1 MRSFLGRSYQHSMS
15 CHQPALSTSTLENI
29 AYELLTSNKPNV
41 SYFRV
46 FGNKCYV
53 LLKRAK
59 SSNFAPKVYEGF
71 MHDYDSNSHVYRIFN
86 KDSACV
92 ETTCDA
98 MFDKTNGSQVE

>member
-1 MRSFLGRSYQHSMS
+1 MS

-98 MFDKTNGSQVE
+98 TFDKTNGSQVE